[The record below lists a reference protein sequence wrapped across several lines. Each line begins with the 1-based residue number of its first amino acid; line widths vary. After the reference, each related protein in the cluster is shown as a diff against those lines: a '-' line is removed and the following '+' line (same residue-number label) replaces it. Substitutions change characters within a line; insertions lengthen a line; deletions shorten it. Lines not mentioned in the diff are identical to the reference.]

1 MGPGQVDHFLLQIL
15 SKLKCC
21 KDIDNCV
28 HLFFKNDKIKKDS
41 DEVMIALKALPRHP
55 LNFSDILKPILPQF
69 LLLPQMCVGSTFLLS
84 FSRNTHVYIFCA
96 YGLVLIF
103 TLFTHL
109 ISSPST
115 AVHWPTP
122 SPPSPLPQEL
132 RLINGVQD
140 VCRIQ
145 VWVGNFNDNR
155 VSSNN
160 IELDQC
166 LWKLFTNIDEK
177 PINNN
182 QKLLSKVIQELF
194 HILFC
199 LSFYTF
205 RQDYTAFYCAPS
217 ACLLAL

>member
-1 MGPGQVDHFLLQIL
+1 M
-15 SKLKCC
+15 K
-21 KDIDNCV
+21 
-28 HLFFKNDKIKKDS
+28 
-41 DEVMIALKALPRHP
+41 ALKALPRHS
-55 LNFSDILKPILPQF
+55 LNFSDNLKPILPQF
-69 LLLPQMCVGSTFLLS
+69 LLLPQMCVGSTFLLF

-109 ISSPST
+109 ISSPF
-115 AVHWPTP
+115 HLPTP
-122 SPPSPLPQEL
+122 SPPSPLPQKF

-145 VWVGNFNDNR
+145 VWVDNFNDNT

-166 LWKLFTNIDEK
+166 LWKPFTNIDEK

-182 QKLLSKVIQELF
+182 QKLLSKVIYKNSVIYWVASRS
-194 HILFC
+194 IL
-199 LSFYTF
+199 
-205 RQDYTAFYCAPS
+205 D
-217 ACLLAL
+217 

>member
-1 MGPGQVDHFLLQIL
+1 
-15 SKLKCC
+15 
-21 KDIDNCV
+21 
-28 HLFFKNDKIKKDS
+28 
-41 DEVMIALKALPRHP
+41 MIALKALPRHS

-69 LLLPQMCVGSTFLLS
+69 LLLPQMCVGSTFLLF

-103 TLFTHL
+103 TLFKHL

-115 AVHWPTP
+115 GRPT
-122 SPPSPLPQEL
+122 PSPLPQKL

-166 LWKLFTNIDEK
+166 LWKPFTNIDEK

-182 QKLLSKVIQELF
+182 QKLLSKVIYKNSVIYWVAS
-194 HILFC
+194 HSIL
-199 LSFYTF
+199 
-205 RQDYTAFYCAPS
+205 D
-217 ACLLAL
+217 